1 MGVAVTTVQ
10 NKSTTTEYVPG
21 SMPPTGWAYHP
32 DVPIQMNPLFSWP
45 PKPVASWRWLKS
57 IWLTL
62 SSTLIILL
70 MAILCTRLFL
80 PATAEMA
87 SLEPG
92 WVAGIWARNIITLF
106 MVAGGLHWYFYQYKG
121 QGREKKFD
129 SRDFATNNKLFL
141 FNNQVHDNMFWGL
154 VSGVSFMTLFEV
166 LLHWAFANGWSWQT
180 PLIGAG
186 WPSTLWYLAMFPLIA
201 VWSSF
206 HFYWVH
212 RFLHW
217 PPLYRLAHALH
228 HKNIN
233 TGPWSG
239 VSMHPIEHA
248 LYYSSLLIHLVV
260 PSEPIHI
267 VYHALGQTLFP
278 AFSHSGF
285 ADLIAAGRER
295 LRTGDF
301 FHQLHHRH
309 FECNYGTIEMPWD
322 QWFGSFDDG
331 TKEGRLAQRTRVR
344 AMGRTVGV
352 NKPSRSA

>member
-1 MGVAVTTVQ
+1 
-10 NKSTTTEYVPG
+10 
-21 SMPPTGWAYHP
+21 
-32 DVPIQMNPLFSWP
+32 
-45 PKPVASWRWLKS
+45 
-57 IWLTL
+57 
-62 SSTLIILL
+62 
-70 MAILCTRLFL
+70 
-80 PATAEMA
+80 
-87 SLEPG
+87 
-92 WVAGIWARNIITLF
+92 
-106 MVAGGLHWYFYQYKG
+106 
-121 QGREKKFD
+121 
-129 SRDFATNNKLFL
+129 
-141 FNNQVHDNMFWGL
+141 MFWGL

-352 NKPSRSA
+352 NKPSRGA